1 MDFDI
6 SRLRRAEQIIA
17 GGAVAFFIF
26 LFFFHWYGI
35 SSNVSSIAGVNL
47 NISRNGWDTFTNSR
61 WVWLITIIVAL
72 AYVLLVATQRKFELP
87 VPPALIVAVLGA
99 DSTILILY
107 RIIHHPTASASFG
120 GFHASA
126 GIKIGI
132 WLGLIASAAITYG
145 GYLAMQAAP
154 GPARASAEQPS
165 GEAFSGLAGGPGSTP
180 PSAAPEAGGAGA
192 PPIPP
197 PQAPPTPP
205 APPAPPA
212 GDPPAAAAGS

>member
-35 SSNVSSIAGVNL
+35 SSNVSSVAGVNL

-72 AYVLLVATQRKFELP
+72 VYVLLVATRRQLELP

-99 DSTILILY
+99 VSTILILY
-107 RIIHHPTASASFG
+107 RIIHHPTASANFG

-145 GYLAMQAAP
+145 GYLAMQVP
-154 GPARASAEQPS
+154 GPARASGEQPS
-165 GEAFSGLAGGPGSTP
+165 GGAFSGLAAGPGSTP